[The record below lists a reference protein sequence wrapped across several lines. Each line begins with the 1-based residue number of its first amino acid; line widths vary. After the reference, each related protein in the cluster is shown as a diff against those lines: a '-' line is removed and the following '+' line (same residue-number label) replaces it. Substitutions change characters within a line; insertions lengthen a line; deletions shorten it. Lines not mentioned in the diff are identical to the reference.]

1 MNTNIVKPHNTYTNY
16 VEISSNFSKKK
27 PTDFT
32 SAQFA
37 KVSNTPQNI
46 PVKTEYPNFQFGR
59 LSSPS
64 ALNNRKRVDSNYN
77 VKTFKISDF

>member
-46 PVKTEYPNFQFGR
+46 PVKTEYPNF
-59 LSSPS
+59 
-64 ALNNRKRVDSNYN
+64 
-77 VKTFKISDF
+77 

>member
-1 MNTNIVKPHNTYTNY
+1 MNTNIAKPHNTYTNY

-37 KVSNTPQNI
+37 KVSNTPQSI
-46 PVKTEYPNFQFGR
+46 PVKTEHPNF
-59 LSSPS
+59 
-64 ALNNRKRVDSNYN
+64 
-77 VKTFKISDF
+77 